1 MPVRVGLPLE
11 GDVHVG
17 FAPVAIAGKPHRPL
31 YQIEDVERQEEHLPL
46 LGSVDALVVD
56 YVAVYPPRF
65 AGPKGAEEIHA
76 DSLRHQPAPY
86 YHRLAHGQ
94 ATLRT

>member
-1 MPVRVGLPLE
+1 MRIGLALK

-17 FAPVAIAGKPHRPL
+17 FAPVAIASKPHRPL

-46 LGSVDALVVD
+46 LGGVDTLVVD

-65 AGPKGAEEIHA
+65 AGPKGAEEIQA
-76 DSLRHQPAPY
+76 ESLRHQPALH